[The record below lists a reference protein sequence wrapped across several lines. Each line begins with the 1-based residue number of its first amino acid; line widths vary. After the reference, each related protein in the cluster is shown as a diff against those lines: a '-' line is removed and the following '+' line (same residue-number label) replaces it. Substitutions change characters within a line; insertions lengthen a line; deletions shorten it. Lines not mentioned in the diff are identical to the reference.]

1 MEETEN
7 IWHPEQKVACSNL
20 RNLQFTRIFSE
31 QWLCFFPIIFVALL
45 AEVEKRLAT
54 ILFSGGL
61 TGTRASAHARGA
73 MYARCLRGFV
83 LGRRRLI
90 LVRQSPFVVEGNCEG
105 GREDETKGRWSNWG
119 NTGHGSC
126 MYGLAQSGAS
136 GCEKG
141 FVKCFLRVPLACLGS
156 MATAVEPNSLGTL
169 RKMLTKPFTQPDAPR
184 CQIV

>member
-105 GREDETKGRWSNWG
+105 GREDERKEGG
-119 NTGHGSC
+119 VTGEIQG
-126 MYGLAQSGAS
+126 
-136 GCEKG
+136 
-141 FVKCFLRVPLACLGS
+141 
-156 MATAVEPNSLGTL
+156 MAAVCTALHSLGRQVL
-169 RKMLTKPFTQPDAPR
+169 KKVL
-184 CQIV
+184 